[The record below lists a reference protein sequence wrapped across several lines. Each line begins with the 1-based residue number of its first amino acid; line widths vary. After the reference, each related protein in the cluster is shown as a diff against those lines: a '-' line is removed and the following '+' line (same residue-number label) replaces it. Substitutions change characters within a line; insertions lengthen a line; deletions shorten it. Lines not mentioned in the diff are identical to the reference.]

1 MDKYISDVTELNLG
15 RKINGGSCS
24 HIYEFGD
31 GLYFKKFEEDYQDLL
46 DPINEEFYDVIRYL
60 SSLKGMPYIVR
71 ALDIYRSDNL
81 LFGYSMPIINATSLR
96 NVSDEVLV
104 SDVLSGFKILSSD
117 IRVLADNY
125 VKTEDVGGDNI
136 LFNGFMYLLDLDL
149 SLVDKR
155 YIPDELYENT
165 MRSVYCGIKSRI
177 LGEARYDDDFSVTD
191 WEIDLV
197 KFRDRT
203 SEYLGYEVMNIGDMK
218 KGYQKIKSI

>member
-15 RKINGGSCS
+15 RNINGGSCS

-81 LFGYSMPIINATSLR
+81 LFGYSMPIINAISLR
-96 NVSDEVLV
+96 NVSDQVLV
-104 SDVLSGFKILSSD
+104 SDVLSGFKTLSSD

-165 MRSVYCGIKSRI
+165 MRSVYCGIKSKI
-177 LGEARYDDDFSVTD
+177 LGESRYDDDFSVTD
-191 WEIDLV
+191 WDKDLT

-203 SEYLGYEVMNIGDMK
+203 SEYLGYEVISIGDLK

>member
-1 MDKYISDVTELNLG
+1 
-15 RKINGGSCS
+15 
-24 HIYEFGD
+24 
-31 GLYFKKFEEDYQDLL
+31 
-46 DPINEEFYDVIRYL
+46 
-60 SSLKGMPYIVR
+60 MPYIVR

-81 LFGYSMPIINATSLR
+81 LFGYSMPIINAISLR
-96 NVSDEVLV
+96 NVSDQVLV

-177 LGEARYDDDFSVTD
+177 LGESRYDDDFSVTD
-191 WEIDLV
+191 WDKDLT

-203 SEYLGYEVMNIGDMK
+203 SEYLGYEVMSIGDLK